1 MKLLVALGNPG
12 KDYRK
17 PRHNIG
23 FMVAERVAQENNI
36 QFSRKKFRS
45 IIGQG
50 NIGGQTVILAEPQTY
65 MNLCGEAVKKLV
77 DFFGIDTEELVIV
90 HDDLDMEFGKIKIKE
105 KGGHGGHNG
114 VRSIIGALGTG
125 DFVRLKVGIG
135 RPTNGQA
142 VKNYVLSS
150 FDSYETEM
158 LPDLLTLGEK
168 AVESVLTQG
177 VQTAMNQFN
186 GQSCKKIPE

>member
-1 MKLLVALGNPG
+1 
-12 KDYRK
+12 
-17 PRHNIG
+17 
-23 FMVAERVAQENNI
+23 
-36 QFSRKKFRS
+36 
-45 IIGQG
+45 
-50 NIGGQTVILAEPQTY
+50 
-65 MNLCGEAVKKLV
+65 
-77 DFFGIDTEELVIV
+77 
-90 HDDLDMEFGKIKIKE
+90 MEFGKIKIKE

-177 VQTAMNQFN
+177 AQTAMNQFN
-186 GQSCKKIPE
+186 GLSCKKIPE